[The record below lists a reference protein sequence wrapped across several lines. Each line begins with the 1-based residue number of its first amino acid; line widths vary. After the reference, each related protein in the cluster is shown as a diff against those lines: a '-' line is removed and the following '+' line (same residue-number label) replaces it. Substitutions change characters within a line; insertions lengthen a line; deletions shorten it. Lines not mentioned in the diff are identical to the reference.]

1 MLNPE
6 AIKQRALEIGF
17 DLCGIAPATDFPEL
31 KFLSDW
37 IARGYAGEMDYLE
50 KSAAVRADIRNFLPT
65 ARSVIVMGTV
75 YNTEQ
80 GSGIRDQGSGGSRRD
95 QGRAIRSR
103 AGLSQG
109 HRGSAARADR
119 VDGRSE
125 PGPVRGSALRRQA
138 PGAGTRLRASRR
150 HWVDRQELVRDQPR
164 AGIVDVLVGHR
175 DEPGAGARRPCARSM
190 RCVLAVHRCL
200 SDRCARRRARARRD
214 PVHLLSHHRDRS

>member
-80 GSGIRDQGSGGSRRD
+80 GSGIRDQGSGIRD
-95 QGRAIRSR
+95 QDCESRSR
-103 AGLSQG
+103 A
-109 HRGSAARADR
+109 
-119 VDGRSE
+119 
-125 PGPVRGSALRRQA
+125 
-138 PGAGTRLRASRR
+138 T
-150 HWVDRQELVRDQPR
+150 
-164 AGIVDVLVGHR
+164 
-175 DEPGAGARRPCARSM
+175 
-190 RCVLAVHRCL
+190 LAVRIIT
-200 SDRCARRRARARRD
+200 
-214 PVHLLSHHRDRS
+214 RSSRTGCSS